1 MAYSKKERLRNIVSL
16 LNQKAELTVKEI
28 AEHLNVSD
36 MTIRRDL
43 TELESR
49 RVIQRTHGGATLFDA
64 SGLVYDPYI
73 LGEQTQRNF
82 RQKNLIGATAAGLV
96 RPNETVFMDSGST
109 TPFVAKH
116 MDKELPVT
124 VLCYTFTNAIEF
136 YPRSS
141 TNLILLGGFFH
152 RDSNIFHSPESL
164 VLIRNMRA
172 DKAFISTAGLDPHL
186 GLTTIFYF
194 EADIKR
200 EMIRSA
206 RQIIVVADSSKFGKI
221 SVAHFAGLGEVH
233 TVITDEG
240 ISAEYRKIL
249 EEMGIEL
256 IIAGQAAPDDQK
268 SVEGLGL

>member
-1 MAYSKKERLRNIVSL
+1 MAHGKKERLRNIISL
-16 LNQKAELTVKEI
+16 LNQQAELTVREI
-28 AEHLNVSD
+28 AENLQVSD

-43 TELESR
+43 SELER
-49 RVIQRTHGGATLFDA
+49 RRAIQRTHGGATLFNA
-64 SGLVYDPYI
+64 SGLMYDPYI
-73 LGEQTQRNF
+73 LGEQTQKQF
-82 RQKNLIGATAAGLV
+82 RQKNLIGAAAAALV
-96 RPNETVFMDSGST
+96 RPNETLFMDSGST

-116 MDKELPVT
+116 MGKEIPAT

-136 YPRSS
+136 YTREN

-164 VLIRNMRA
+164 ALIRNMRA
-172 DKAFISTAGLDPHL
+172 DKAFISAAGLDAHL

-221 SVAHFAGLGEVH
+221 SVAHFADLGEVH

-240 ISAEYRKIL
+240 ISAEYREIL
-249 EEMGIEL
+249 RDMDIEL
-256 IIAGQAAPDDQK
+256 IVAGQQAPGGQTL
-268 SVEGLGL
+268 SEGPKP